1 MNKNKFPLTAL
12 QFSFS
17 VLGTKQFVDV
27 GNFQYNGSPVLPSGS
42 LVFFIHFFQSE
53 ESFRIN
59 TPILKDCQ
67 TDTQRC
73 TDGAHYNL
81 LSKYWKHSILM
92 LWV

>member
-1 MNKNKFPLTAL
+1 MNKNNFPLMAS

-67 TDTQRC
+67 TDTQRYP
-73 TDGAHYNL
+73 DSGRYNL
-81 LSKYWKHSILM
+81 LSNYLN
-92 LWV
+92 